1 MVLFDATMLSLL
13 FHPGAKA
20 PTDADGK
27 PISRARERVEY
38 LVETLE
44 KSKTKIIIPTPALA
58 ELLVLA
64 GDAGPKYLEQI
75 EDKAFFKVSDFDKR
89 AAIEVSLQIREA
101 MGSGNKKG
109 GSVSTWAKVKFDRQI
124 IAIAKVE
131 SITTI
136 YSDDKD
142 LVKYAKA
149 QEIEVKG
156 INDLPIPPMKQ
167 EPLL

>member
-20 PTDADGK
+20 PTDADSK
-27 PISRARERVEY
+27 PIPRARERVEH

-64 GDAGPKYLEQI
+64 GAAGPKYIEEI

-101 MGSGNKKG
+101 MGSGNKKA

-124 IAIAKVE
+124 VAIAKVE
-131 SITTI
+131 GVTTI

-142 LVKYAKA
+142 LTNRGFRGFESRRLV
-149 QEIEVKG
+149 
-156 INDLPIPPMKQ
+156 PSR
-167 EPLL
+167 

>member
-27 PISRARERVEY
+27 LIPRARERVEH

-64 GDAGPKYLEQI
+64 GAAGPKYI
-75 EDKAFFKVSDFDKR
+75 
-89 AAIEVSLQIREA
+89 
-101 MGSGNKKG
+101 
-109 GSVSTWAKVKFDRQI
+109 
-124 IAIAKVE
+124 
-131 SITTI
+131 
-136 YSDDKD
+136 
-142 LVKYAKA
+142 
-149 QEIEVKG
+149 
-156 INDLPIPPMKQ
+156 
-167 EPLL
+167 

>member
-20 PTDADGK
+20 PTDADGQ

-101 MGSGNKKG
+101 MGSGNKKA

-124 IAIAKVE
+124 VAIAKVE
-131 SITTI
+131 SITAV

-142 LVKYAKA
+142 LAKYAKA
-149 QEIEVKG
+149 QEIEVRG
-156 INDLPIPPMKQ
+156 VNDLPIPPMKQ